1 MYRSIATSIQQT
13 LQQKH
18 PPIVLIVGLR
28 QTGKSTLAKS
38 LINTSPLQLFNF
50 DLMSDQAEFL
60 NQNRHTL
67 AEFAR
72 RYAQY
77 TIIIDEVQKCPE
89 ATNIIKHLYDQYHLR
104 FLLTGSSELKIT
116 RRIGDSLAGRIKQ
129 YRLYPLSIKE
139 LLIQRGVLSEP
150 ASQIT
155 FDLCQPILSSYL
167 VYGSLPKL
175 ENISIDEYTTH
186 LFSLSEGLLTTD
198 ILELEHIKKSTK
210 IVALARLLA
219 QQIGQLVNIAEL
231 SILTELS
238 RVSIYRYLDIFEQL
252 NIICRAYPLS
262 TNNRRAISAKFKIYF
277 TDLGIRNALVNAFN
291 PIQSRLD
298 TGPLLE
304 NAVYMGIKRTM
315 EYTTPHAY
323 ELGFFRDR
331 NGSELDIVLRH
342 NGKEHLYE
350 VKSSPKYMN
359 KKGAVTYITMQN
371 AWEYLQ

>member
-1 MYRSIATSIQQT
+1 MYRTIAASIQQT
-13 LQQKH
+13 LKQNH

-28 QTGKSTLAKS
+28 QTGKSTLAQS
-38 LINTSPLQLFNF
+38 LVSSTPVQLFNF
-50 DLMSDQAEFL
+50 DLISDREEFL

-72 RYAQY
+72 RYAQH

-89 ATNIIKHLYDQYHLR
+89 ATNIIKHLYDQHHLR

-116 RRIGDSLAGRIKQ
+116 KHVGDSLAGRIKQ
-129 YRLYPLSIKE
+129 YRLYPLSLKE
-139 LLIQRGVLSEP
+139 LLIQRGAVSE
-150 ASQIT
+150 SSSRLT
-155 FDLCQPILSSYL
+155 YDLCQPILSSYL

-175 ENISIDEYTTH
+175 ENISVADHTSH
-186 LFSLSEGLLTTD
+186 LFNLSEGLLTTD
-198 ILELEHIKKSTK
+198 ILELEQIKKSTK
-210 IVALARLLA
+210 IVTLAKLLA
-219 QQIGQLVNIAEL
+219 QQIGQLVNIQEL
-231 SILTELS
+231 STLTELS

-262 TNNRRAISAKFKIYF
+262 TNNRRAISAKFKVYF

-304 NAVYMGIKRTM
+304 NAVYIGIKRTM
-315 EYTTPHAY
+315 EYTIPHAY
-323 ELGFFRDR
+323 DLGFFRDR

-342 NGKEHLYE
+342 DGKEQLYE
-350 VKSSPKYMN
+350 IKSSPKYMN
-359 KKGAVTYITMQN
+359 KKGIVTYITMQN
-371 AWEYLQ
+371 AWEYL